1 MRPGDSHR
9 SDVNRPPSS
18 DPDDLVY
25 GRHAV
30 EEALARGDVRQ
41 LLLDAA
47 AGSGG
52 RELADEARKRN
63 VDVRVLPPAAFASL
77 ARGRPFQ
84 GVAAKVKPFDYVEA
98 EDVIAVAAADPGAV
112 CVALDQLQDPQN
124 VGSILRTSAFYGVR
138 GVFIPKDRASP
149 VTPGVVR
156 ASAGAAGR
164 VPVALVTN
172 LARTLVACR
181 DAGITAVGAVAS
193 GGVGPD
199 EVPRRGPFV
208 LVMGSEAEGLRRLVR
223 ESCDVLVTLPS
234 PGGFESLN
242 VGVATGIL
250 LNHLVMPRQSR

>member
-63 VDVRVLPPAAFASL
+63 VDVRVLPPEAFASL

-84 GVAAKVKPFDYVEA
+84 GVAARVKPFDYA
-98 EDVIAVAAADPGAV
+98 DPDDLIAAVATDPVAV
-112 CVALDQLQDPQN
+112 CVALDQVMDPQN

-138 GVFIPKDRASP
+138 GVFIPKDRAAP
-149 VTPGVVR
+149 VTPGVAR

-172 LARTLVACR
+172 LARTLTACK
-181 DAGITAVGAVAS
+181 DAGITIVGAVAR
-193 GGVGPD
+193 GGVAPAD
-199 EVPRRGPFV
+199 LPRRGPFL

-223 ESCDVLVTLPS
+223 ETCDVLVTLPS

-250 LNHLVMPRQSR
+250 VNHLVTPRP